1 VSSKVTNA
9 PPASEMA
16 LWKQL
21 HKTIK
26 AVSESIASIDK
37 LNTAVSRMMEFT
49 NAMGQASTL
58 PVAIVNPFLRL
69 LAPFAPH
76 IAEELWSRLGES
88 QMIAYAPWP
97 SYDEALCVDEMIESP
112 VQVNGKLRAVLT
124 VDADIDEEVL
134 KQTALVDERVAKY
147 VDGKTVTRIIVTS
160 AKLVN
165 IIVA

>member
-1 VSSKVTNA
+1 
-9 PPASEMA
+9 
-16 LWKQL
+16 
-21 HKTIK
+21 
-26 AVSESIASIDK
+26 
-37 LNTAVSRMMEFT
+37 MMEFT
-49 NAMGQASTL
+49 NAMGHASTL